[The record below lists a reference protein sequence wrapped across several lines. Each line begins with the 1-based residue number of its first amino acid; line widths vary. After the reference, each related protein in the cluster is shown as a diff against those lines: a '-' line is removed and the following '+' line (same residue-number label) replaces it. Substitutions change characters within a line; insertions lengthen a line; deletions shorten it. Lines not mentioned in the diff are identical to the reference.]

1 MEKKIIYHTRNKHGV
16 RVARCCLSCACK
28 LYTRENVLRQCA
40 LDGLC
45 HSCYHICHDWEMS
58 RTIQGA
64 GTSGGKIK
72 RREYLMY
79 AMSVRQREEEMKID
93 QELCMSIED
102 IRAEFEKEHGSIY
115 ANF

>member
-1 MEKKIIYHTRNKHGV
+1 
-16 RVARCCLSCACK
+16 
-28 LYTRENVLRQCA
+28 
-40 LDGLC
+40 
-45 HSCYHICHDWEMS
+45 MS

-115 ANF
+115 TNF